1 MSPVISVILCL
12 VIGYLLGSIS
22 VGVIYSK
29 WLGRDIRTAGSKNS
43 GATNMTR
50 IHGMLPGLV
59 TFGGDCLKGVIAAL
73 IGKWIFG
80 LPGAM
85 LAGMAVL
92 IGHCWP
98 VFFGFRGGKG
108 VATAIGVGITVFPPY
123 GLIGLAAGVIVMF
136 VTKFVSLGSLV
147 GVTLFAIL
155 VTILYGFWPIG
166 LWAIW
171 MDLLVIW
178 RHRENIKRLLNGTER
193 KMGDKEKK

>member
-1 MSPVISVILCL
+1 MSPVISAILCL

-29 WLGRDIRTAGSKNS
+29 SLGRDIRTAGSKNS

-50 IHGMLPGLV
+50 IHGMLPGLI

-73 IGKWIFG
+73 IGRWIFG
-80 LPGAM
+80 VPGAM
-85 LAGMAVL
+85 LAGAAVL

-108 VATAIGVGITVFPPY
+108 VATCIGVGISVFPLY
-123 GLIGLAAGVIVMF
+123 GLIGLAAGVIVML
-136 VTKFVSLGSLV
+136 VSKFVSFGSLV

-155 VTILYGFWPIG
+155 VTIVFGFWPIG

-178 RHRENIKRLLNGTER
+178 RHRENIKRLLSGTER
-193 KMGDKEKK
+193 KITDKEKK

>member
-1 MSPVISVILCL
+1 MSPVISAILCL

-29 WLGRDIRTAGSKNS
+29 SLGRDIRTAGSKNS

-50 IHGMLPGLV
+50 IHGMLPGLI
-59 TFGGDCLKGVIAAL
+59 TFAGDCLKGVIAAL
-73 IGKWIFG
+73 IGRWIFG
-80 LPGAM
+80 VPGAM
-85 LAGMAVL
+85 LAGAAVL

-98 VFFGFRGGKG
+98 IFFGFRGGKG
-108 VATAIGVGITVFPPY
+108 VATCIGVGISVFPLY
-123 GLIGLAAGVIVMF
+123 GLIGLAAGVIVML
-136 VTKFVSLGSLV
+136 VSKFVSFGSLV

-155 VTILYGFWPIG
+155 VTIVFGFWPIG

-178 RHRENIKRLLNGTER
+178 RHRENIKRLLSGTER
-193 KMGDKEKK
+193 KINDKEKK

>member
-1 MSPVISVILCL
+1 MSPVISAILCL
-12 VIGYLLGSIS
+12 IIGYLLGSIS

-29 WLGRDIRTAGSKNS
+29 SLGRDIRTAGSKNS

-50 IHGMLPGLV
+50 IHGMLPGLI
-59 TFGGDCLKGVIAAL
+59 TFAGDSLKGVIAAL
-73 IGKWIFG
+73 IGRWIFG

-108 VATAIGVGITVFPPY
+108 VATCIGAGMTVFPLY
-123 GLIGLAAGVIVMF
+123 GAIAIASGIIVILVS
-136 VTKFVSLGSLV
+136 KFVSLGSMI

-155 VTILYGFWPIG
+155 VTIFLGFWPVG

-171 MDLLVIW
+171 MDFLIIW
-178 RHRENIKRLLNGTER
+178 RHRENIKRLLSGTER
-193 KMGDKEKK
+193 KITDKEKK